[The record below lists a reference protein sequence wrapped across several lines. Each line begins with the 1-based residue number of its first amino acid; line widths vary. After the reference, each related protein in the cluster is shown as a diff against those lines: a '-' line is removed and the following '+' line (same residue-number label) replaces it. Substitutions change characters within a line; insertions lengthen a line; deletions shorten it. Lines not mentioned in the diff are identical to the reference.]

1 LRRHPRLMISGWGAD
16 GMGDDLVRD
25 AGQVHDAAREVL
37 RFWFEETPPEKR
49 FRGGDALDEEIKARF
64 GALRDRVL
72 ASGAKGWTG
81 DPMHLLAAIIVLD
94 QFSRN
99 MYRGEAEAFA
109 ADWLSLRLAKLAVA
123 NGWDT
128 GMTGVERQFCYLPF
142 EHSENLA
149 DQRESMRLLSDVGDA
164 EVARYARDH
173 GAVIER
179 FGRFPSRNAA
189 LGRESTLEEL
199 EYLSQPGAGW

>member
-1 LRRHPRLMISGWGAD
+1 
-16 GMGDDLVRD
+16 MGDDLVMD

-37 RFWFEETPPEKR
+37 HFWFEETPPEKR
-49 FRGGDALDEEIKARF
+49 FRGGAALDEEIRERF
-64 GALRDRVL
+64 SVLRDRVL
-72 ASGAKGWTG
+72 ASDAAGWTD

-99 MYRGEAEAFA
+99 IYRGHAEAFA
-109 ADWLSLRLAKLAVA
+109 ADHLSLRLAKLAVA

-142 EHSENLA
+142 EHSEHPA
-149 DQRESMRLLSDVGDA
+149 DQRESVRLLSDVGDA

-173 GAVIER
+173 AAVIDR

-189 LGRESTLEEL
+189 LGRQSTPEEL
-199 EYLSQPGAGW
+199 DYLSQPGAGW

>member
-1 LRRHPRLMISGWGAD
+1 M
-16 GMGDDLVRD
+16 D
-25 AGQVHDAAREVL
+25 AGQVHDAARDVL

-49 FRGGDALDEEIKARF
+49 FRGGEALDEEIRARF

-72 ASGAKGWTG
+72 ASGAAGWTD

-99 MYRGEAEAFA
+99 MYRGHAEAFA
-109 ADWLSLRLAKLAVA
+109 ADGLSLRLAKLAVT

-128 GMTGVERQFCYLPF
+128 GMSGEERQFCYLPF
-142 EHSENLA
+142 EHSENA
-149 DQRESMRLLSDVGDA
+149 DDQRESVRLLSDVGDA

-173 GAVIER
+173 AAVIER

-189 LGRESTLEEL
+189 LGRESTAEEL
-199 EYLSQPGAGW
+199 EYLSQPGVGW